1 MLAILGLNINGGMAP
16 GAELTAFTEAQDDDG
31 DVEEGETAVV
41 VAVIDEEE
49 VGTALVPPKPN
60 RSG

>member
-1 MLAILGLNINGGMAP
+1 MAP
-16 GAELTAFTEAQDDDG
+16 GAELTAFTEAQDDDDDD

-49 VGTALVPPKPN
+49 VGTELVPPKPN
-60 RSG
+60 RSGKT